1 MLCAPTSSTAIR
13 ASAGP
18 SRLASVTARAL
29 PRPASVTAA
38 AAAPAS
44 ASAEPQAVSS
54 PRPPRPAARAAAA
67 ALAALVLASP
77 LNAWAGL
84 NELEAEMGGEFG
96 IGSAQQWGEASIDGK
111 NFDGQDLRRSNFT
124 SASANQSR
132 PPSFRGAKL
141 NGAYLIKAV
150 VPKADFEGA
159 DISDA
164 LFDRAVAVQANF
176 KNAILARVIFTRSD
190 LRDAVIEGADFT
202 NSMLDRT
209 QQIALCRYAS
219 GTNPTTGADTRR
231 SLGCGSKRRYAASVP
246 SNPDGPQVAEDE
258 KAAFR
263 ATMPQYRQ

>member
-1 MLCAPTSSTAIR
+1 MLRAPTSSPAMR
-13 ASAGP
+13 ASAGQ
-18 SRLASVTARAL
+18 SRRANVTARAL
-29 PRPASVTAA
+29 PRQAASRPAA
-38 AAAPAS
+38 AAAADQDAPPPPPA
-44 ASAEPQAVSS
+44 PT
-54 PRPPRPAARAAAA
+54 PRPAARAAAA
-67 ALAALVLASP
+67 ALAALFVASSGP
-77 LNAWAGL
+77 AYAGL

-150 VPKADFEGA
+150 LPKANFEGA
-159 DISDA
+159 DVSDA
-164 LFDRAVAVQANF
+164 LFDRAVIVEANF
-176 KNAILARVIFTRSD
+176 KNAILERVVFTRSD
-190 LRDAVIEGADFT
+190 LRDAQIEGADFT
-202 NSMLDRT
+202 NSMIDRT

-219 GTNPTTGADTRR
+219 GTNPVTGADTRR

-258 KAAFR
+258 KEAFR